1 MDKYIYHLVGQ
12 DIKEYTFGNVKRELR
27 WKGEKLYI
35 TEKKRPL
42 KSIPYEGNLLTLFDS
57 REVLRSL
64 LERTSQN
71 MLHAEIRVQFTLT
84 DGKKL
89 SFCIKESPFR
99 PRQISEGRIVVTGN
113 NRKPIKFTGVLKL
126 LKLDEP
132 NASTIDMPYDGE
144 TGYYILPEAIRPWG
158 KTILFGRTRG
168 RICPTLVDLSRD
180 MDSTYRA
187 NNRDIAIATIT
198 DNLQNSHI
206 GDELWNRIIG
216 WVNRTQQEDI
226 PASSILELYCT
237 AQDYKALL
245 CMAFQLYV
253 KCSDGEERDILKE
266 RLKSFSNDLAFQWY
280 WLQPYLSGIFNELY
294 NFMSDPISPA
304 MQEVFIKWAMS
315 HEGEDMMKYL
325 FAINVEEEYLKYIG
339 QCFNDTLVQF
349 TDWIK
354 ELCVSSMI
362 EAYGDVSRGIIVDLA
377 ETMIKN
383 PKHIQSIEFKNE
395 DYIESSQDY
404 LGEEVG
410 TFFNLYSEKGKFGNE
425 TWLYKRVN
433 AVAAHMRKEIDLFSQ
448 KEEIRRSIIFCCK
461 SSNKHF
467 IMSLNNKLS
476 R

>member
-1 MDKYIYHLVGQ
+1 MNYV
-12 DIKEYTFGNVKRELR
+12 
-27 WKGEKLYI
+27 
-35 TEKKRPL
+35 
-42 KSIPYEGNLLTLFDS
+42 
-57 REVLRSL
+57 
-64 LERTSQN
+64 
-71 MLHAEIRVQFTLT
+71 
-84 DGKKL
+84 
-89 SFCIKESPFR
+89 
-99 PRQISEGRIVVTGN
+99 
-113 NRKPIKFTGVLKL
+113 RK
-126 LKLDEP
+126 
-132 NASTIDMPYDGE
+132 
-144 TGYYILPEAIRPWG
+144 
-158 KTILFGRTRG
+158 
-168 RICPTLVDLSRD
+168 
-180 MDSTYRA
+180 
-187 NNRDIAIATIT
+187 
-198 DNLQNSHI
+198 Q
-206 GDELWNRIIG
+206 
-216 WVNRTQQEDI
+216 
-226 PASSILELYCT
+226 
-237 AQDYKALL
+237 
-245 CMAFQLYV
+245 
-253 KCSDGEERDILKE
+253 
-266 RLKSFSNDLAFQWY
+266 
-280 WLQPYLSGIFNELY
+280 
-294 NFMSDPISPA
+294 
-304 MQEVFIKWAMS
+304 
-315 HEGEDMMKYL
+315 EDMMKYL
-325 FAINVEEEYLKYIG
+325 CAINVEEEYLKYIG